1 MHDLW
6 VASPARYPHKQPLL
20 HLSAP
25 PSHTFADAIA
35 ARELASDHSDGR
47 CHHRTGRYVPRQH
60 VSIDESV
67 LPNAVG
73 RRVDPRDPIVGESGA
88 QVGPIV
94 RNRNVDSGTL
104 VETDNDGRV
113 MR

>member
-1 MHDLW
+1 MNMQQALG
-6 VASPARYPHKQPLL
+6 VLAG
-20 HLSAP
+20 LSSAQWGLFT
-25 PSHTFADAIA
+25 SSQA
-35 ARELASDHSDGR
+35 ACRGVSRLELSRLA
-47 CHHRTGRYVPRQH
+47 
-60 VSIDESV
+60 ESV
-67 LPNAVG
+67 LHNAVG

-94 RNRNVDSGTL
+94 RNRTVDSGTL